1 MLPNIAD
8 VQRPQASGRAAS
20 RWPRGVGSCGSHV
33 EASSGMTRTLRDLDE
48 LLFAPGDWFALG
60 ADNRRVPGVVVP
72 SLEQGLGL
80 VGHGAVASVVGR
92 LRAEVRV
99 VDVDLA
105 GECGYVA
112 TKAAIAWCVNEG
124 LWHLVRPSGGPD
136 GRHHVFVACAGRVD
150 DLEAVVEGLRAELG
164 VSPRRLEVRVAV
176 RPLSAPHR
184 TGVVTRPSGSLSA
197 ALGGLRGHP
206 WAQDMPQRVVGGS
219 ERVGAVIAAV
229 PARHRARRD
238 LPGEWQAY
246 LDTGVAPAV
255 AGEDQSRSTIEA
267 IATGFLLRVGHD
279 ADSAWQVITTAHE
292 DAFAKAR
299 GSRRRWVAWVWNRAV
314 TDDAAFSPAVEVD
327 GHLQLDVSA
336 AEDRLVD
343 LAWTM
348 RPRARRAL
356 LRVGYAVLDR
366 VLRTGNRRV
375 PVPER
380 DLVLDT
386 GLTDRKTV
394 RAALRALNGHIGA
407 LDTSTL
413 DNQQKDSSSY
423 EFEISTTDQ
432 GGVLQI
438 PPPSL
443 HTPLPPGVWLG
454 LPAAAH
460 QLWRALNRAPG
471 PTPLEEVAVFAQLT
485 EDVTTPPSL
494 SQVRAVRATL
504 TRLAQVGLAQCTEAG
519 EWVARH
525 DIDQAHLERAASAR
539 SPVQAQIDA
548 ERAAYRAG
556 SSSEWDVQRAAALK
570 ANLARE
576 QAWWDGLPRD
586 QRARRREACQGKFA
600 SMSVIEQEEW
610 KASQVQRRHRAGV
623 DEATRHQQWADRL
636 PWDDVVTRS
645 TERADA
651 FARLPTPLRQAY
663 AAAWARHRDRHGVPR
678 GTPTWHSRLEHAHA
692 LPRPGQDRDEQFWAD
707 QLSVTSQEVAVA
719 T

>member
-1 MLPNIAD
+1 MPAPAR
-8 VQRPQASGRAAS
+8 VQATSGVLAR
-20 RWPRGVGSCGSHV
+20 
-33 EASSGMTRTLRDLDE
+33 LDD
-48 LLFAPGDWFALG
+48 LLFASTDWFALS

-105 GECGYVA
+105 GARGHVA
-112 TKAAIAWCVNEG
+112 TEAVLAWCAGEG

-136 GRHHVFVACAGRVD
+136 GHAHVFVAVEGR
-150 DLEAVVEGLRAELG
+150 LEALQTLVRALRAQLSAARSG
-164 VSPRRLEVRVAV
+164 IDVRQSV

-197 ALGGLRGHP
+197 ALGGLRGHS
-206 WAQDMPQRVVGGS
+206 WAQNMPQRVVGGS
-219 ERVGAVIAAV
+219 ERVGTVIATV
-229 PARHRARRD
+229 RGQRRARRD
-238 LPGEWQAY
+238 LPVEWQAY

-267 IATGFLLRVGHD
+267 IATGFLLRAGHD

-336 AEDRLVD
+336 AEDDLVD
-343 LAWTM
+343 LAWTL
-348 RPRARRAL
+348 RPRPRRSL

-407 LDTSTL
+407 LDTSTF
-413 DNQQKDSSSY
+413 DSQQKDSSSY
-423 EFEISTTDQ
+423 EFEIPTTHQ

-438 PPPSL
+438 PPPSI
-443 HTPLPPGVWLG
+443 HTPLPPGAWLG

-460 QLWRALNRAPG
+460 QLWRALNRASG
-471 PTPLEEVAVFAQLT
+471 PTRLEEVAVSAQLT
-485 EDVTTPPSL
+485 DDVTTPPSL
-494 SQVRAVRATL
+494 SQVRAARATL
-504 TRLAQVGLAQCTEAG
+504 TRLAQIGLAQCTEAG

-525 DIDQAHLERAASAR
+525 DIDQAYLERAASAR
-539 SPVQAQIDA
+539 APVQAQIDA

-556 SSSEWDVQRAAALK
+556 SLSEWDVQRAAALK

-610 KASQVQRRHRAGV
+610 KTSQVQRRHHAGV
-623 DEATRHQQWADRL
+623 DEATRHQEWADRL

-707 QLSVTSQEVAVA
+707 QLSMTSQEVPVA